1 MKRGD
6 VILTFYFDNAATT
19 KIKPEVLSEMM
30 PYLRE
35 EYGNP
40 SSLYGIGR
48 SAKRAIDSAREKV
61 AKLINC
67 DKSEIYFTGC
77 GTESDNTALKG
88 IGYRFKDMWD
98 KDAENQTENHGEEI
112 TKNII
117 ENKIKKNHI
126 ITTKIEHHA
135 ILESC
140 KTLEKQG
147 FEITYLDVD
156 KDGLIN
162 LQELENAIKE
172 ETFLI
177 SVMFA
182 NNEIGTIEP
191 IKEIAKIAKQ
201 KNVIF
206 HTDAVQAVGNVPID
220 VKEMGIDMI
229 SLSGHKIYAPKGIG
243 ALYVR
248 KGIEFEPFMNGGHQE
263 KNKRAGTENLAGIV
277 GLGKACELAK
287 ENLEYHIKHV
297 GNLRDY
303 FLEQIS
309 KNIEIIKINGSMEH
323 RLPGNANI
331 SFIGIDSTA
340 LLLELDKKGICCSS
354 GSACNSGESNPSHVL
369 TAIGLDSENAKSALR
384 FTFGELNT
392 RAEVDYLVQNLIE
405 CVEKLK

>member
-1 MKRGD
+1 M
-6 VILTFYFDNAATT
+6 TFYFDNSATT
-19 KIKPEVLSEMM
+19 KIKPEVLIEMM

-48 SAKRAIDSAREKV
+48 SAKKAIDIAREKV

-67 DKSEIYFTGC
+67 DKNEIYFTSC

-88 IGYRFKDMWD
+88 IAYRYKEKWD
-98 KDAENQTENHGEEI
+98 KYSKNQDEKI
-112 TKNII
+112 LD
-117 ENKIKKNHI
+117 KIKETNNIEIKNHI

-140 KTLEKQG
+140 RNLEKQG
-147 FEITYLDVD
+147 FEITYLDVN

-162 LQELENAIKE
+162 LYELENSIKE
-172 ETFLI
+172 ETILI
-177 SVMFA
+177 SIMFA

-191 IKEIAKIAKQ
+191 IKEIAEIAK
-201 KNVIF
+201 KYNVTF

-220 VKEMGIDMI
+220 VKEMGIDML
-229 SLSGHKIYAPKGIG
+229 SLSGHKIHAPKGIG
-243 ALYVR
+243 ALYVK
-248 KGIEFEPFMNGGHQE
+248 KGIEFASFMNGGHQE
-263 KNKRAGTENLAGIV
+263 KNKRAGTENLTEIV
-277 GLGKACELAK
+277 GLGRACELAN

-297 GNLRDY
+297 SRLRDY
-303 FLEQIS
+303 FIEEVL
-309 KNIEIIKINGSMEH
+309 KNIENVKINGSMDY

-354 GSACNSGESNPSHVL
+354 GSACNSGESSPSHVL
-369 TAIGLDSENAKSALR
+369 LAIGLDNETAKSALR
-384 FTFGELNT
+384 VTFGELNT
-392 RAEVDYLVQNLIE
+392 KCEVDYLLQNLKESIK
-405 CVEKLK
+405 KLK